1 MLTQRSIWI
10 TLLFSILGS
19 CKSSSSN
26 PNRVIGGFILA
37 TCKDQKISKEE
48 CEKQK
53 QKCLE
58 AREVQGVCWDE
69 KHQICLPFELSDCHK
84 PNRMMQNS
92 NHEPFI
98 GSGKEVRWP
107 PKIGGRD
114 SLPLARASFKNR
126 VGPAGIDW
134 SNPKDVGVKPSGQ
147 NPPKNKNRLGYKDT
161 NDYME
166 KTNRDTNPDPD
177 QCLDCPEDPKP
188 ALPKEV
194 TELQN
199 RVGNLEK
206 RVGDLEKVNV
216 TSSTSSSTTLENV
229 HPR

>member
-1 MLTQRSIWI
+1 M
-10 TLLFSILGS
+10 LLFSILGS
-19 CKSSSSN
+19 CKRSSLKHNQDS
-26 PNRVIGGFILA
+26 GGLY
-37 TCKDQKISKEE
+37 ISKN
-48 CEKQK
+48 K
-53 QKCLE
+53 
-58 AREVQGVCWDE
+58 
-69 KHQICLPFELSDCHK
+69 PF
-84 PNRMMQNS
+84 R
-92 NHEPFI
+92 
-98 GSGKEVRWP
+98 SGKELQWP

-147 NPPKNKNRLGYKDT
+147 KPPKIKNRLGIKVT
-161 NDYME
+161 NDYDGLPKKNRMQFSSPQKVKAE

-177 QCLDCPEDPKP
+177 QCLDCPDDPKP

-194 TELQN
+194 IELQN

-216 TSSTSSSTTLENV
+216 TSSTSSSTSSSTTLENV